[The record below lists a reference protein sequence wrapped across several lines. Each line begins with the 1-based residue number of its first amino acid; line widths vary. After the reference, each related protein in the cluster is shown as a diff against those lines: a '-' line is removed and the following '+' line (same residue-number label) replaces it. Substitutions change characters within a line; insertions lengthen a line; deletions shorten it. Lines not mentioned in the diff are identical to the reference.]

1 MARLQLDLAIVGTC
15 IAAAG
20 CTSTPPPPPLA
31 PVAVIQP
38 ARPVLVNGTFNGITQ
53 LVQGAAMSCGTQ
65 DMLTLH
71 VVDDA
76 FGYTLN
82 QPQVVWQPT
91 RSFNVVIAPDGSF
104 QANSGAAYI
113 RGTVNGTHMAGDIVG
128 DACNYHFE
136 ADSSGTF

>member
-1 MARLQLDLAIVGTC
+1 MARLQLDLAIVG
-15 IAAAG
+15 IGMAAAG
-20 CTSTPPPPPLA
+20 CTSTPPPPPA

-65 DMLTLH
+65 DALTLR
-71 VVDDA
+71 VVDNA

-82 QPQVVWQPT
+82 QPEVVWQPV
-91 RSFNVVIAPDGSF
+91 RSFSVVIASDGSF

-113 RGTVNGTHMAGDIVG
+113 RGTVSGTHMAGDIVG

>member
-1 MARLQLDLAIVGTC
+1 MARLQLDPTIVGIC
-15 IAAAG
+15 MAAAG
-20 CTSTPPPPPLA
+20 GISTPPPPLA
-31 PVAVIQP
+31 PVAVLQP

-65 DMLTLH
+65 DALTLH
-71 VVDDA
+71 VVDNA

-82 QPQVVWQPT
+82 QPEVVWQPV
-91 RSFNVVIAPDGSF
+91 RSFSVVIASDGSF

-113 RGTVNGTHMAGDIVG
+113 RGTVSGTHMAGDIVG

>member
-1 MARLQLDLAIVGTC
+1 MARLQLDLAIVG
-15 IAAAG
+15 IGMAAAG
-20 CTSTPPPPPLA
+20 CTSTPPPPLA
-31 PVAVIQP
+31 PVAVLQP

-65 DMLTLH
+65 DALTLR
-71 VVDDA
+71 VVDNA

-82 QPQVVWQPT
+82 QPEVVWQPV
-91 RSFNVVIAPDGSF
+91 RSFSVVIASDGSF

-113 RGTVNGTHMAGDIVG
+113 RGTVSGTHMAGDIVG